1 MTHRCERISA
11 AVGIE
16 QADGDDR
23 LAEESSHACDVV
35 TPAPIDRC
43 VHQNIGSNP
52 IVTGTES
59 RKHGELQDRL
69 HRHRAVSLAY
79 LDKAFDESSR
89 HSHWLHVRRL
99 AATRGIFSPDL
110 IYMQASCSLKEGFRL
125 PTARLIRHAE
135 GAQQQQPTF
144 QVPYN
149 FDCVWE

>member
-35 TPAPIDRC
+35 TPAPIERC

-59 RKHGELQDRL
+59 TESYKIDYIGIELFRSRTL
-69 HRHRAVSLAY
+69 IKL
-79 LDKAFDESSR
+79 LMKALVIHTGS
-89 HSHWLHVRRL
+89 
-99 AATRGIFSPDL
+99 
-110 IYMQASCSLKEGFRL
+110 M
-125 PTARLIRHAE
+125 
-135 GAQQQQPTF
+135 
-144 QVPYN
+144 
-149 FDCVWE
+149 